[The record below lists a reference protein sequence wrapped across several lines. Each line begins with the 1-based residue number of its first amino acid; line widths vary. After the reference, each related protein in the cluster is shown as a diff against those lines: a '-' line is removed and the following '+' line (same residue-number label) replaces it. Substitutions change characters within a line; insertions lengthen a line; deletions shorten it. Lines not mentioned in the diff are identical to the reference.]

1 MLLEGKSKHIF
12 ALLSKTKLYFI
23 DFNDCCVV
31 VFFFVVAQV
40 VNRHNLEIDF
50 FFYVVVV
57 ALFDSIEKSGA
68 ITTEATLTRAR
79 FDSNV

>member
-1 MLLEGKSKHIF
+1 LCRSL
-12 ALLSKTKLYFI
+12 
-23 DFNDCCVV
+23 
-31 VFFFVVAQV
+31 FFVVAQV

-57 ALFDSIEKSGA
+57 ALFDSIEESGA
-68 ITTEATLTRAR
+68 ITTEATLTLAR

>member
-31 VFFFVVAQV
+31 VAQV

-57 ALFDSIEKSGA
+57 VVALFDSIEESEA

>member
-1 MLLEGKSKHIF
+1 LCRSL
-12 ALLSKTKLYFI
+12 
-23 DFNDCCVV
+23 
-31 VFFFVVAQV
+31 FFVVAQV

-57 ALFDSIEKSGA
+57 VALFDSIEESGA
-68 ITTEATLTRAR
+68 ITTEATLTLAR